1 MRAGLCAY
9 VHAYMCAC
17 LYACVVRVHV
27 RVFVCVCVRA
37 LSRLAVEVAA
47 ICPANLV
54 HARNYTALGGREDVL
69 HRFTRGGEH
78 RGSDEDVH
86 VRTPAPVARRAS
98 RALQQEGLK
107 SSGQVSKYGNSIFKM
122 LS

>member
-1 MRAGLCAY
+1 MR
-9 VHAYMCAC
+9 AC

-27 RVFVCVCVRA
+27 GVRLRQSA

-86 VRTPAPVARRAS
+86 VRPQERRWRAAAPAERFSER
-98 RALQQEGLK
+98 G
-107 SSGQVSKYGNSIFKM
+107 
-122 LS
+122 

>member
-1 MRAGLCAY
+1 M
-9 VHAYMCAC
+9 
-17 LYACVVRVHV
+17 
-27 RVFVCVCVRA
+27 CVCLCVRLRQSA

-86 VRTPAPVARRAS
+86 DSMCTPSATVWRAAPAERLSERM
-98 RALQQEGLK
+98 E
-107 SSGQVSKYGNSIFKM
+107 SSGQVVLTAFSTC
-122 LS
+122 

>member
-1 MRAGLCAY
+1 MR
-9 VHAYMCAC
+9 AC

-27 RVFVCVCVRA
+27 GVRLRQSA

-54 HARNYTALGGREDVL
+54 HARDYTALGGREDVL

-86 VRTPAPVARRAS
+86 VRTPRAPVARRGAS
-98 RALQQEGLK
+98 RALQREGVK
-107 SSGQVSKYGNSIFKM
+107 SSGNGRIFKM

>member
-1 MRAGLCAY
+1 
-9 VHAYMCAC
+9 MCAC

-54 HARNYTALGGREDVL
+54 HARNYTAVGCREDVL

-86 VRTPAPVARRAS
+86 VRQERRWRAAPAERFSER
-98 RALQQEGLK
+98 G
-107 SSGQVSKYGNSIFKM
+107 
-122 LS
+122 